1 MTALRSGG
9 DGGPP
14 GISAVAKYLLPT
26 ERVVI
31 IQRRHWAV
39 LTAPFSLMFGGLLL
53 AFAIDT
59 ALPQSIPY
67 VRDVLWLAWL
77 ALVGFL
83 LWAIIEW
90 WAERFIVSDRRIIL
104 ITGLI
109 TRKVAM
115 MPLIKV
121 TDMSYQRSPLG
132 RMLGY
137 GEFVMESAGQDQ
149 ALRNVTFV
157 PHPDWLYREMCG
169 LLFGS
174 PAAPAPPASSSS
186 PRSKGDSDGGGPGG
200 SSRIGRVGASAR
212 PAEDTPRAVPPVQ
225 GTPPPRQ

>member
-1 MTALRSGG
+1 MTAIY
-9 DGGPP
+9 P
-14 GISAVAKYLLPT
+14 GNGRPGSSAVAKYLLPS

-39 LTAPFSLMFGGLLL
+39 LTAAFSLMLGGLLF

-59 ALPQSIPY
+59 ALPQSTPY
-67 VRDVLWLAWL
+67 VRDVLWLGWL
-77 ALVGFL
+77 GLVGFFMWNL
-83 LWAIIEW
+83 FEW
-90 WAERFIVSDRRIIL
+90 WFDRFIVSDRRIML

-149 ALRNVTFV
+149 ALRSVRFV
-157 PHPDWLYREMCG
+157 AHPDWLYREMCG

-174 PAAPAPPASSSS
+174 PAAPAPPATSVA
-186 PRSKGDSDGGGPGG
+186 RSGGP
-200 SSRIGRVGASAR
+200 SSEGEGARAGRVGRSPGRSEDSGTTVVR
-212 PAEDTPRAVPPVQ
+212 PVPSAED
-225 GTPPPRQ
+225 

>member
-1 MTALRSGG
+1 MTVLYSGG
-9 DGGPP
+9 DGSPP

-31 IQRRHWAV
+31 VQRRHWAV
-39 LTAPFSLMFGGLLL
+39 LSAPFSLMFGGLLL

-77 ALVGFL
+77 GLVGFFM
-83 LWAIIEW
+83 WHIVEW
-90 WAERFIVSDRRIIL
+90 WADRFIVSDRRIML

-149 ALRNVTFV
+149 ALRNDTYVA
-157 PHPDWLYREMCG
+157 HPDWLYREMCG

-174 PAAPAPPASSSS
+174 SGSPAPPAA
-186 PRSKGDSDGGGPGG
+186 PPAQGGP
-200 SSRIGRVGASAR
+200 SAPDDATAPRVGRVGVTR
-212 PAEDTPRAVPPVQ
+212 PRDD
-225 GTPPPRQ
+225 GDD